1 MQDER
6 MEMTDKA
13 LPGLIVLKMHVL
25 KEWKFN
31 CMQSFKQIIS

>member
-1 MQDER
+1 MIMQDER

-25 KEWKFN
+25 KE
-31 CMQSFKQIIS
+31 